1 MKPTLIIRPLAVILC
16 AAVISGCG
24 LSATISQLT
33 GGKDDDN
40 TGAIAAAMASINT
53 APSASIDAPQ
63 RLGNVPVDVHY
74 RLIDL
79 EKNDCSIKMQF
90 SPNDGT
96 DWYFATQATGGDG
109 MTGLSASVSGVDHVF
124 VWNAPVD
131 FGFHAARNVILR
143 VIPSDGKLEG
153 DPAESASFDAGNDPP
168 EVFIP
173 TPQAGQGGFL
183 PVDYL
188 LKDTTADLCTLLVEY
203 SADNGSSFLPAAIR
217 LSSKTTLMD
226 GLVPNIVSGLPPAG
240 VEGFV
245 TWDTGKNLPAGF
257 RGNIIISVTPRD
269 VFDNGVASV
278 TSPFLVS
285 NNTPPQCMFETDLEG
300 QLMSGLQFFMV
311 RISDSNSDPASLLVF
326 YTDDGGTTMHGATL
340 LGSYAGLNTSPTGE
354 SHLVIWSTDS
364 DFEDIEAPNVNL
376 ILIAFDTEV
385 GPENTSSAFAVDNL
399 APGVESFILK
409 DRNGDGSIETID
421 VAMSEAVLD
430 NSLIS
435 PLAFMTSTGL
445 RPSSVSTKSV
455 PDDRYFRLEF
465 TVQIPGTSI
474 VDVFYFSAGQLTD
487 LAGNYLPNIGAGDV
501 SEIDAASPVIVEA
514 LALESPP
521 GGNGPDNGDIVQITF
536 TEKTNKFG
544 ITGADIDAVLP
555 LSDDHVW
562 TDNTGQITAAEWDDA
577 GIILTVTFSDNSGQA
592 TLASGDIIS
601 PDNASI
607 TDATGNPVIS
617 LAQITGSLNQ
627 EWIKYTGYSPPR
639 LAGSAGIYEPINNRL
654 VMFGG
659 VADPTLYATNDVWTL
674 KLGRGREKWR
684 KLNPGGT
691 IPAERYNHAAIYDAA
706 NHQMIIFGGN
716 NGTDWSSN
724 EIYALDLTLGC
735 ESWSQIEPT
744 IGGGGDMPGA
754 HGHLMIYDE
763 NGKRAIIYGGDTDFG
778 PFDNIWEI
786 RLTAGSETAGQV
798 KAIGAGPD
806 NCWDLHGIYDSAHK
820 QFVITGIDLG
830 ETFSLDLSV
839 PVDADLTWSVI
850 ANHTAYVAGAAAV
863 YDAAND
869 RMVALGSNEMG
880 AFGTWNFT
888 AFATSLSPGKESW
901 FDLNPAGGNPSPR
914 AIPVTVYDPI
924 AQRAIIFGGDA
935 IWFGGG
941 GYMGDTWELNLL
953 PDSETFKELA
963 FPGHPPAERAVVEMT
978 HDPVN
983 NRMLLYGGTDGFSIF
998 DDLWSFNLTP
1008 GQESWRK
1015 LKPIGGN
1022 LPGGVAN
1029 YVLVTDA
1036 ERKRV
1041 ILWGGMN
1048 DWGQYRTT
1056 VYSFDIT
1063 DPDYGYW
1070 DTLRNN
1076 GPVAVEPSGREFATG
1091 VIDTANNRF
1100 VIYGGVDPVGGIPL
1114 FDVWAFNLNP
1124 GCETWTEI
1132 LTPLPPLIPNEGEA
1146 IYDPANQS
1154 MVFVGA
1160 GGMYRLDLSTPGSES
1175 WTLVPTAGAGPPA
1188 GLGNFSMVYNPA
1200 AHTAFIFGGIEATWT
1215 DNSWK
1220 LTLTV
1225 GSETWSEISFPNTPN
1240 ARSHHAAGYDAA
1252 NSRVVIFGGINGPFV
1267 KKDTWWVY
1275 Y

>member
-1 MKPTLIIRPLAVILC
+1 MKSTLITGPLAVILF

-40 TGAIAAAMASINT
+40 KGAIAAAIASINT
-53 APSASIDAPQ
+53 APSASIDAPS

-74 RLIDL
+74 KLIDL

-90 SPNDGT
+90 SPNGGT
-96 DWYFATQATGGDG
+96 DWYFATQAAGGDG
-109 MTGLSASVSGVDHVF
+109 MAGLSANAFGMDHVF
-124 VWNAPVD
+124 MWDAPVD

-153 DPAESASFDAGNDPP
+153 DAAESAAFNVSNDPP

-188 LKDTTADLCTLLVEY
+188 LKDTTADLCILLVEY
-203 SADNGSSFLPAAIR
+203 STDNGNSFLPAAIR
-217 LSSKTTLMD
+217 LSSNTTLMN
-226 GLVPNIVSGLPPAG
+226 GFVPNMVSGLPPAG

-257 RGNIIISVTPRD
+257 RGNIIISVTPMD

-278 TSPFLVS
+278 TNPFLVS
-285 NNTPPQCMFETDLEG
+285 NNTPPQCMFMDDL
-300 QLMSGLQFFMV
+300 SGRLLSGWFGFWI
-311 RISDSNSDPASLLVF
+311 RIADSNSDPASLLVF
-326 YTDDGGTTMHGATL
+326 YSDDGGATIKGATL
-340 LGSYAGLNTSPTGE
+340 VGSYAGLSTSPAGE
-354 SHLVIWSTDS
+354 DHPVIWSTNS
-364 DFEDIEAPNVNL
+364 DFEDLEAPNVNL
-376 ILIAFDTEV
+376 ILVAFDTEV
-385 GPENTSSAFAVDNL
+385 GPENTSAAFAVDNL

-409 DRNGDGSIETID
+409 DLNGDGSIETID
-421 VAMSEAVLD
+421 VTMSEAVLD
-430 NSLIS
+430 NSLVS

-445 RPSSVSTKSV
+445 RPSSVSTTGM
-455 PDDRYFRLEF
+455 PNDRYFRLEF

-487 LAGNYLPNIGAGDV
+487 LAGNYLPNVGAGDV
-501 SEIDAASPVIVEA
+501 TETDAAAPVIVEA

-544 ITGADIDAVLP
+544 ITGANIDSVLP
-555 LSDDHVW
+555 LSNDHVW
-562 TDNTGQITAAEWDDA
+562 TDNTGQITAAEWDDD
-577 GIILTVTFSDNSGQA
+577 GITLTVTFSDNTGQA
-592 TLASGDIIS
+592 TFVSGDIVS

-607 TDATGNPVIS
+607 MDAAGNPVIS
-617 LAQITGSLNQ
+617 TVIVTGSLNQ
-627 EWIKYTGYSPPR
+627 EWIKYTGYSPSR
-639 LAGSAGIYEPINNRL
+639 LAGSTGIYDPINNRL

-659 VADPTLYATNDVWTL
+659 IADPSFFYTNEVWTL
-674 KLGRGREKWR
+674 FLGRGREKWR
-684 KLNPGGT
+684 MLNPGGS
-691 IPAERYNHAAIYDAA
+691 IPSERYAHSAVYDAA
-706 NHQMIIFGGN
+706 NHRMIVYGGDN
-716 NGTDWSSN
+716 STDWTSN
-724 EIYALDLTLGC
+724 EIFALDLTLGC
-735 ESWSQIEPT
+735 ESWLQIVPT

-754 HGHLMIYDE
+754 YGHVMIYDE
-763 NGKRAIIYGGDTDFG
+763 GGKRALIFGGYADFG
-778 PFDNIWEI
+778 PFDNVWEI
-786 RLTAGSETAGQV
+786 RLAAGAETAGRV
-798 KAIGAGPD
+798 TAIGAGPD
-806 NCWDLHGIYDSAHK
+806 NCLDLYGIYDSAHK

-830 ETFSLDLSV
+830 ETFSLDLSA

-850 ANHTAYVAGAAAV
+850 ANHTAFVGGAAAV

-869 RMVALGSNEMG
+869 RMVALGSNDAG
-880 AFGTWNFT
+880 AFGTFNFT

-901 FDLNPAGGNPSPR
+901 YDLNPAGGNPFPR

-935 IWFGGG
+935 VWFGGG
-941 GYMGDTWELNLL
+941 GFMGDTWELNLFS
-953 PDSETFKELA
+953 DSETFKELA
-963 FPGHPPAERAVVEMT
+963 FPGHPPAERAVMEMT

-983 NRMLLYGGTDGFSIF
+983 NRMLLYGGTDGFNIYA
-998 DDLWSFNLTP
+998 DLWSFNLTP

-1029 YVLVTDA
+1029 HILVTDV

-1048 DWGQYRTT
+1048 DIGQYRTT

-1063 DPDYGYW
+1063 GPDNEYW
-1070 DTLRNN
+1070 STLRN
-1076 GPVAVEPSGREFATG
+1076 GPVALEPSGREFAVG

-1100 VIYGGVDPVGGIPL
+1100 VIYGGVDPIGVPL

-1124 GCETWTEI
+1124 GCETWTDI
-1132 LTPLPPLIPNEGEA
+1132 TPLMPPPIINEGEA

-1160 GGMYRLDLSTPGSES
+1160 GSMYRLDLSTPGSES
-1175 WTLVPTAGAGPPA
+1175 WILVPTAGPAAPPI

-1200 AHTAFIFGGIEATWT
+1200 AHTAFIFGGHEATWT
-1215 DNSWK
+1215 DNSWE

-1225 GSETWSEISFPNTPN
+1225 GSETWSKISFPNTPD

-1252 NSRVVIFGGINGPFV
+1252 NGRVVIFGGISGVTFR
-1267 KKDTWWVY
+1267 KDTWWVY